1 MDQTNLN
8 WHVGNMTP
16 EEIWP
21 SISKVSAYWL
31 MYRLIIGQ
39 HSDTLLAD
47 MLVLMQADSLSAM
60 SQHTAYTRPT
70 DVNQHID
77 WSCKGLKFWF

>member
-1 MDQTNLN
+1 
-8 WHVGNMTP
+8 
-16 EEIWP
+16 
-21 SISKVSAYWL
+21 

-70 DVNQHID
+70 DELMSTNILTD
-77 WSCKGLKFWF
+77 PAKD

>member
-1 MDQTNLN
+1 
-8 WHVGNMTP
+8 
-16 EEIWP
+16 
-21 SISKVSAYWL
+21 

-70 DVNQHID
+70 HVNQHID
-77 WSCKGLKFWF
+77 